1 MTMSDNLH
9 QRLTLFS
16 DLDCQVARHF
26 NQRPAL
32 LETAA
37 DLLEEQWRQRQ
48 LSPLHNPRALYL
60 ASRQRTPGKTWIRP
74 LTQVLVERYCQR
86 HTLNLTPG
94 EDALTTRLSAD
105 PAWQVDLDLHDV
117 ELLINEAAPHLLEN
131 YQQQLIAYWSRAGS
145 DGQTPW
151 GWYAAY
157 LRKQLQDAIGTHDQ
171 AASLPHFALAA
182 ATLVH
187 DHPVPSQ
194 RNAWS
199 NTNGLAVSTLAV
211 DFAADGK
218 LDVDL
223 SSAVLIEHNDRDPGR
238 ELTLLYT
245 LTGKLLSFTSRQH
258 LLDAIARC
266 WPDNAH
272 TSAREVSIGAISH
285 SPFEAQ
291 ALGLLNQQLQV
302 IQHIAGQYRSKLD
315 AIDMSLDL
323 DRLTDMIDLCSSA
336 EALRRQP
343 LATQLPDW
351 LRDAPSKPLLQY
363 STLLIDVAQGYHDV
377 DGQFWLDGIDN
388 AEDFANR
395 RLAERLAADHPD
407 SALKPEQ
414 VQVINHQTAAAA
426 APSQGVI
433 VTSGAVTPVTYSLAQ
448 LAIGNLGL
456 LKPGRVE
463 LIDSGDEPLPAWMNE
478 NHLRTLVSELDIASA
493 YPAMLRSRLLDA
505 AQPRAQRQRLLSAQ
519 LRTQLPALAM
529 ELYLRGKLP
538 DPQIS
543 SHVAQVFAT
552 TAGEAT
558 SRWVM
563 RALGFIKSPGATPD
577 HPRNCWL
584 IEPQAPGADAC
595 LLYRPL
601 HEDSLLYFSD
611 RLALFV
617 AISTPG
623 DLQDDLLQRLPAE
636 DRRFYA
642 HGGFLEPHLFV
653 PLDDTSAVPLSTPAP
668 VSLSVEPALDDPGA
682 TLYLAC
688 VNESIERFEAHA
700 ATTAQTRWASW
711 KQLGWLLF
719 NTLLP
724 LAGGTLGKVAWLAQ
738 MEVAIADYVES
749 DAQRNPGDHQLAMVN
764 LLVNIAILLFSHSI
778 FRLRL
783 EHGEEPEVAAI
794 PATLPEPAPALPR
807 PIPVVDRVLPT
818 LDFSWSRPDRHLT
831 LTQRTALEALQA
843 GLAPASLGA
852 PVPTGALRGLY
863 LHDTHFYTLLDGK
876 PYRVETNSTG
886 SQTRIIGPD
895 LGPGPWLQRDEAGR
909 WQLDLGLRL
918 KGGMPLSEQI
928 RKLQLN
934 KEAAFHTANDLLSA
948 DKLMF
953 DAKYKE
959 MQTIDNV
966 VSVATTDNAL
976 SQCQDKMQA
985 LYGFW
990 MTHLEHATTRNAIQP
1005 IRMFKLVHAYALHQA
1020 GYCLRALNR
1029 ILIKRFRPVRD
1040 QLLQVFD
1047 ASLESLSKAD
1057 ELIVLRRLDLQEQ
1070 LLDQRLENNKRLRQC
1085 QTELGRLASQQTPDI
1100 VTWRDLAASVPAT
1113 LEQQLDLQ
1121 FLQLEVQLN
1130 RLTLGH
1136 GLTSVAVYWCDRFL
1150 DNISLGIAQRA
1161 TLFKLQNPDTEVA
1174 ARLLRSIQEH
1184 FMAAG
1189 RHLGKVA
1196 EELPGEAAQQP
1207 LRKLQSTLGRILEQI
1222 AADLAELPD
1231 FPPVSTLVQLRNKV
1245 PGLIETAEH
1254 GLLLAAP
1261 REGDVN
1267 TVDIPGPD
1275 NKTAGRTYHLKHGNW
1290 VELKVQKAPV
1300 LPGRQKLKRLLR
1312 DASTLLAKAREEM
1325 GKLHRAADH
1334 YLPVEIEEALLH
1346 HRARLLTQAENIER
1360 RLTEDNQTDEASHG
1374 LDAERMVGALRNLAD
1389 ELHVAATQ
1397 RRIEAAIAQQ
1407 PRMGEVQFLLEQGAV
1422 QIQRMG
1428 TRTRLAKV
1436 KGRPVDYFDEYGI
1449 SHQGTVL
1456 WYAHFHYPAL
1466 DTPKAD
1472 FTAGHLKSAAQR
1484 HVAGQRYTDATGK
1497 VVEVYRAP
1505 ITSAA
1510 AGQYFF
1516 NL

>member
-1 MTMSDNLH
+1 MAMSDNLH

-26 NQRPAL
+26 NERPAL

-37 DLLEEQWRQRQ
+37 NLLEAQWRQRQ
-48 LSPLHNPRALYL
+48 LPTQHNPRTLYL
-60 ASRQRTPGKTWIRP
+60 ASRQRAPGKAWIRP
-74 LTQVLVERYCQR
+74 LAQVLVERYCQR

-94 EDALTTRLSAD
+94 EDALTSRLSAD

-117 ELLINEAAPHLLEN
+117 ELLINEAAPHLLDN
-131 YQQQLIAYWSRAGS
+131 YQQQLIAYWSSASS
-145 DGQTPW
+145 DGQSPW

-157 LRKQLQDAIGTHDQ
+157 LRKQLQDAIDTHNR
-171 AASLPHFALAA
+171 AGSLPHFALAA

-187 DHPVPSQ
+187 DHPEPSQ
-194 RNAWS
+194 RHSWS
-199 NTNGLAVSTLAV
+199 NTDGLAVSALTV

-223 SSAVLIEHNDRDPGR
+223 SSAVLIEHNDGDPAR

-245 LTGKLLSFTSRQH
+245 LTGKLLSFTSRQD
-258 LLDAIARC
+258 LLEAVARY
-266 WPDNAH
+266 WPDNAQA
-272 TSAREVSIGAISH
+272 SARAVSIDASDH

-291 ALGLLNQQLQV
+291 ALGLLNQQLHV
-302 IQHIAGQYRSKLD
+302 MQHLAGQYHSKLD

-343 LATQLPDW
+343 LTTQLPDW
-351 LRDAPSKPLLQY
+351 LRDAPSKPLMQY

-377 DGQFWLDGIDN
+377 NGQFWLDGIDN

-395 RLAERLAADHPD
+395 RLAARLAEDHPD
-407 SALKPEQ
+407 SVLKPEQ
-414 VQVINHQTAAAA
+414 VRVINHQTEAVA

-433 VTSGAVTPVTYSLAQ
+433 ITSGAVTPVEYSLAQ

-463 LIDSGDEPLPAWMNE
+463 LLSSSNQPLPAWMNE
-478 NHLRTLVSELDIASA
+478 SYLRTLVSELDIASA
-493 YPAMLRSRLLDA
+493 YPAMLRSKLLDA

-519 LRTQLPALAM
+519 LRSQLPALAM
-529 ELYLRGKLP
+529 ELYLRGMLP
-538 DPQIS
+538 DPQIA
-543 SHVAQVFAT
+543 SHVAQVFAA
-552 TAGEAT
+552 TAGEGT
-558 SRWVM
+558 PRWVM
-563 RALGFIKSPGATPD
+563 RALGFIKSPGSAPD
-577 HPRNCWL
+577 HPRNTWL
-584 IEPQAPGADAC
+584 IEPQTPGAEAC

-601 HEDSLLYFSD
+601 HEDALLYFSD

-623 DLQDDLLQRLPAE
+623 DLQDDLLQRLPTE

-642 HGGFLEPHLFV
+642 HGGFLEPHLFA
-653 PLDDTSAVPLSTPAP
+653 PLDDTSAVPFSTPAP

-682 TLYLAC
+682 VLYLAC
-688 VNESIERFEAHA
+688 VNESIERFEAHS

-738 MEVAIADYVES
+738 MEVALAEYVGT
-749 DAQRNPGDHQLAMVN
+749 DTQRNPDEHQLAMVN
-764 LLVNIAILLFSHSI
+764 LLVNIAMLLFSHSI

-783 EHGEEPEVAAI
+783 ERGEEPEIAGAT
-794 PATLPEPAPALPR
+794 PALPQPAPAIPR
-807 PIPVVDRVLPT
+807 QVPVVDVTPAL
-818 LDFSWSRPDRHLT
+818 LDFSWSRPDHRLT
-831 LTQRTALEALQA
+831 SEQRTALAALKA
-843 GLAPASLGA
+843 DLAPALLGS
-852 PVPTGALRGLY
+852 PVPAGAWRGLY
-863 LHDTHFYTLLDGK
+863 LHDTSLYTQLDGNV
-876 PYRVETNSTG
+876 YRVAADSSG
-886 SQTRIIGPD
+886 SQARIIGPNMSQ
-895 LGPGPWLQRDEAGR
+895 GPWLQRNEVGR

-918 KGGMPLSEQI
+918 KGGMPLTEHMI
-928 RKLQLN
+928 KLHLN
-934 KEAAFHTANDLLSA
+934 KAAAFDAANDLLNA
-948 DKLMF
+948 DKSMIES
-953 DAKYKE
+953 KIKE
-959 MQTIDNV
+959 SLTIESL
-966 VSVATTDNAL
+966 VSVATDDKTLN
-976 SQCQDKMQA
+976 QCQGKMQA
-985 LYGFW
+985 LYAFW
-990 MTHLEHATTRNAIQP
+990 ETHREHLTTRNSIQP
-1005 IRMFKLVHAYALHQA
+1005 IRNFKIAHAA
-1020 GYCLRALNR
+1020 ALNQGGTCLHTLDS
-1029 ILIKRFRPVRD
+1029 ILRKRFQPNRD
-1040 QLLQVFD
+1040 QLLMVLELPSD
-1047 ASLESLSKAD
+1047 ALTQADVAITLERLEQQ
-1057 ELIVLRRLDLQEQ
+1057 EL
-1070 LLDQRLENNKRLRQC
+1070 LLDQRLENNRRLRQY
-1085 QTELGRLASQQTPDI
+1085 QAELSKLASQQHPEI
-1100 VTWRDLAASVPAT
+1100 GKWRDLIASVPAT

-1121 FLQLEVQLN
+1121 FMQLEVQLN

-1136 GLTSVAVYWCDRFL
+1136 GLTGNAEYWCERFL

-1161 TLFKLQNPDTEVA
+1161 TLFRLQNPETEVA
-1174 ARLLRSIQEH
+1174 TRLLRSIQEL
-1184 FMAAG
+1184 FLAAR

-1196 EELPGEAAQQP
+1196 EELPSEDAQRP
-1207 LRKLQSTLGRILEQI
+1207 LRSMQDTLSRILEQI

-1231 FPPVSTLVQLRNKV
+1231 LPPVSTLGQLRNKV

-1254 GLLLAAP
+1254 GLLLAEP
-1261 REGDVN
+1261 REDDVN

-1275 NKTAGRTYHLKHGNW
+1275 NKTPGRTYHLKHGNW
-1290 VELKVQKAPV
+1290 VELKAQKAPA
-1300 LPGRQKLKRLLR
+1300 PPARQKLKRLLK
-1312 DASTLLAKAREEM
+1312 DAGTLLAKAREEM
-1325 GKLHRAADH
+1325 GRLHRTTDH

-1346 HRARLLTQAENIER
+1346 HRARLLTQAESIEG
-1360 RLTEDNQTDEASHG
+1360 RLTADNQTDEASQG
-1374 LDAERMVGALRNLAD
+1374 LDAERMVGVLRSQAD
-1389 ELHVAATQ
+1389 ELQMTATQ

-1407 PRMGEVQFLLEQGAV
+1407 PRMGEVQFLLEQDAV
-1422 QIQRMG
+1422 QIQRLG

-1436 KGRPVDYFDEYGI
+1436 KGRPADFFDEYRI

-1472 FTAGHLKSAAQR
+1472 FTAGHLKTAAQR
-1484 HVAGQRYTDATGK
+1484 HAAGQRYTDATGK